1 MPRIVIADDEP
12 DIVAILSGR
21 FRAAGFEVFAARNG
35 TEALQAVKAHRPD
48 VLVSD
53 VMMPELN
60 GFQVCRRVRSEP
72 DLASVRLVLLTAKD
86 SEADRFWGTEVGADL
101 YLAKPV
107 DPARVV
113 AQVRSLLEG

>member
-1 MPRIVIADDEP
+1 VPKIVIADDEP

-35 TEALQAVKAHRPD
+35 SEAVEAVRHHHPE

-60 GFQVCRRVRSEP
+60 GFQVCRKVRSDP
-72 DLASVRLVLLTAKD
+72 DLADVRLVLLTAKD
-86 SEADRFWGTEVGADL
+86 SEADRFWGSEVGADL
-101 YLAKPV
+101 YLAKPL

-113 AQVRSLLEG
+113 ASVRALLEG